1 MKERQKVRI
10 VRGKVQW
17 LRLIIKDLLW
27 RRMRMLEDQEDEEGQ
42 EEELELIWTGL
53 LELVLERRMLQVWS
67 TG

>member
-1 MKERQKVRI
+1 MKESQKVRTF
-10 VRGKVQW
+10 RGKVEW

-42 EEELELIWTGL
+42 EEELELIWT

>member
-1 MKERQKVRI
+1 MKESQKVRI
-10 VRGKVQW
+10 FRGKVQW

-42 EEELELIWTGL
+42 EEVLELIWT

>member
-42 EEELELIWTGL
+42 EEELELIWT